1 MLLFFAANIIR
12 AETNTFRFQTITL
25 PAGGSASRFVDVD
38 NDGRS
43 DLLVIDPVEKK
54 LWIYRQRTFGF
65 TNTPDQVL
73 GLAPTTAWVAAY
85 DVDPHP
91 GVELLLSTAKG
102 LFYHRQNGGVFE
114 AEERMLIKADQVFT
128 NEDSPVLVSFGA
140 TNAIPVISA
149 DHAVLYRRNGTF
161 DWTPRQSITLTSQ
174 DSRWSSGR
182 NEWTIGPNSSH
193 SLNVQRSFR
202 SERDKAADQPENE
215 AVRKIFEEMK
225 KAISPYLA
233 GTNRFDVN
241 GDGRIDLVL
250 WEFFPGLDPKTDI
263 YLFLRGAD
271 GKLPETPTQILHCRG
286 VPIPIGSTQPPLSP
300 VADLKADGTYQ
311 IVLVELATSI
321 TSASS
326 LLDMAMSGGL
336 DCALT
341 VRAFNGAR
349 FSGTPDAS
357 VSIRTIMP
365 IVTLAP
371 VEDMNYW
378 LFFICGDFNGDGRPD
393 LLVKR
398 SATQWSILYSTA
410 DGRWF
415 TPQPVITFET
425 PMQGEFEIRDLDGD
439 GRSDIILRAHDEPRI
454 FVYLSKPESAKGTHP

>member
-1 MLLFFAANIIR
+1 MGDRRWKIELQISWKIKRGHAAEKIPTSNLQHPEKFQIPTSKPKFGLPIQMNCKFQGKRAAAAMLLFFAANIIR

-161 DWTPRQSITLTSQ
+161 DWTPRQSITLTS
-174 DSRWSSGR
+174 
-182 NEWTIGPNSSH
+182 
-193 SLNVQRSFR
+193 
-202 SERDKAADQPENE
+202 
-215 AVRKIFEEMK
+215 
-225 KAISPYLA
+225 
-233 GTNRFDVN
+233 
-241 GDGRIDLVL
+241 
-250 WEFFPGLDPKTDI
+250 PKTDI